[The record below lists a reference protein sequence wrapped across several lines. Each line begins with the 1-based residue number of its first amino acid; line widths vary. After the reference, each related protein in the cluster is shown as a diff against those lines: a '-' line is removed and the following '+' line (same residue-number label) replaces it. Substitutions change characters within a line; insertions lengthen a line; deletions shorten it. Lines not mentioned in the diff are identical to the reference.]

1 VTVQIIDIAT
11 FTTIREGGFAAAT
24 RQTLPPTRQFL
35 PASADGDSRCK
46 GLAFPAPAGHNQPS
60 RRDTPV

>member
-1 VTVQIIDIAT
+1 M
-11 FTTIREGGFAAAT
+11 FTTIREDGFAAAT